1 MFYVEI
7 RNLKKGNVKDNSI
20 EELFKKSNSLM
31 YVFEVTEKEENK
43 SKIIFEYIGWNFQK
57 IMRNNKQLI
66 PKGIKL

>member
-43 SKIIFEYIGWNFQK
+43 SKLIFEYI
-57 IMRNNKQLI
+57 LD
-66 PKGIKL
+66 

>member
-43 SKIIFEYIGWNFQK
+43 SKLIFEYIGWNFQK

>member
-7 RNLKKGNVKDNSI
+7 RSFKKGNVKDNGI

-43 SKIIFEYIGWNFQK
+43 SELIFEYILDEIFK
-57 IMRNNKQLI
+57 K
-66 PKGIKL
+66 